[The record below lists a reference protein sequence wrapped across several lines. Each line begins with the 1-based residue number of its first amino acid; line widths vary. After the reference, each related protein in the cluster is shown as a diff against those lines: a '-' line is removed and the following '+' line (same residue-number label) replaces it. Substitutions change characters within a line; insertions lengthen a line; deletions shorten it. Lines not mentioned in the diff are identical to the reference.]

1 MTNTTGNSVEK
12 PRSRIMLDY
21 SPEEYSEMKDL
32 ANLTNRSIR
41 QMIREAVRIYRWY
54 RTRKQEGYTILLEK
68 DGKRTMVDLGL

>member
-1 MTNTTGNSVEK
+1 
-12 PRSRIMLDY
+12 MLDY

>member
-1 MTNTTGNSVEK
+1 MTNTTGNSVKK